1 MAIAL
6 LTTEQHRN
14 VVGRLVSRARQFDG
28 LHYHEAGT
36 EYTSL
41 MVCFLLNNVG
51 LAQTLLKLY
60 DSFGAEWFPATAG
73 YVIARSMFEVDVTA
87 HYISLEP
94 KERATRY
101 IKFASVLEKR
111 RLDAVEK
118 HRQSPNMS

>member
-28 LHYHEAGT
+28 LHYREAGT

-51 LAQTLLKLY
+51 LAQTLLKALRPIRRGVV
-60 DSFGAEWFPATAG
+60 SRNSRLCHCEV
-73 YVIARSMFEVDVTA
+73 YV
-87 HYISLEP
+87 
-94 KERATRY
+94 
-101 IKFASVLEKR
+101 
-111 RLDAVEK
+111 
-118 HRQSPNMS
+118 